1 MKISCNIAKDL
12 MIPYLDGIC
21 SDESVKLVDEHI
33 RECSECRK
41 FLENISSDE
50 RKKETLELQKIRKM
64 NLIMKIRLIMI
75 FIVPLVLSAL
85 IFSEVRNR
93 FSGNGIL
100 PVQIFYFI
108 SMPVLMISFAAAFS
122 ETQKIKSAKCVVP
135 AVISTAAVIFAAVTV
150 TALLV
155 SPLSFTPEFINTGFK
170 SVILIEMISLAVYA
184 FSEKTKKSFLF
195 QSISWLGIY
204 LAATVI
210 SVLSV
215 MSDVKTLTCRT
226 VAGFTVLTV
235 EFLIINLTAKIR
247 EKVKCAEQI
256 K

>member
-184 FSEKTKKSFLF
+184 FSEKTKKSFLL

-215 MSDVKTLTCRT
+215 MSDLKTLTCRT
-226 VAGFTVLTV
+226 VAGFAVLTV

>member
-155 SPLSFTPEFINTGFK
+155 SPLSFTSEFINTGFK

-184 FSEKTKKSFLF
+184 FSEKTKKSFLL

-210 SVLSV
+210 SVLSF
-215 MSDVKTLTCRT
+215 MSDMRTFRFRIISGFVALTL
-226 VAGFTVLTV
+226 
-235 EFLIINLTAKIR
+235 EFLVINLTAKIR
-247 EKVKCAEQI
+247 EKNVQNR
-256 K
+256 

>member
-33 RECSECRK
+33 RECSECREY
-41 FLENISSDE
+41 LENISSDE
-50 RKKETLELQKIRKM
+50 REKETLELQKIRKM

-75 FIVPLVLSAL
+75 FVVPLVLSAL
-85 IFSEVRNR
+85 IYWETRDGF
-93 FSGNGIL
+93 FGNGIL

-108 SMPVLMISFAAAFS
+108 SMPVLMISFTAAFS
-122 ETQKIKSAKCVVP
+122 ETQKTNSAKCVVP
-135 AVISTAAVIFAAVTV
+135 AVISTAAVIFAGVTV

-155 SPLSFTPEFINTGFK
+155 SPLSFTSEFINTGFK
-170 SVILIEMISLAVYA
+170 SVILIEIISLAVYA

-210 SVLSV
+210 SVLSF
-215 MSDVKTLTCRT
+215 MSDMRTFRFRIISGFVALTL
-226 VAGFTVLTV
+226 
-235 EFLIINLTAKIR
+235 EFLVINLTAKIR
-247 EKVKCAEQI
+247 EKNVQNR
-256 K
+256 

>member
-184 FSEKTKKSFLF
+184 FSEKTKKSFLL

-215 MSDVKTLTCRT
+215 MSDLKTLTCRT

>member
-184 FSEKTKKSFLF
+184 FSEKTNKSFLL
-195 QSISWLGIY
+195 QCISWLGIY

-215 MSDVKTLTCRT
+215 MSDLKTLTCRT
-226 VAGFTVLTV
+226 VAGFAVLTV

-247 EKVKCAEQI
+247 EKVKCAEQL

>member
-155 SPLSFTPEFINTGFK
+155 SPLSFTSEFINTGFK

-184 FSEKTKKSFLF
+184 FSEKTKKSFLL

-215 MSDVKTLTCRT
+215 MSDLKTLTYRT
-226 VAGFTVLTV
+226 VSGFAVLTV

>member
-33 RECSECRK
+33 RECSECREY
-41 FLENISSDE
+41 LENISSDE
-50 RKKETLELQKIRKM
+50 REKETLELQKIRKM

-75 FIVPLVLSAL
+75 FVVPFVLSVM
-85 IFSEVRNR
+85 IYWETRDR
-93 FSGNGIL
+93 FFGNGIL

-108 SMPVLMISFAAAFS
+108 SMPVMMISFTAAFS
-122 ETQKIKSAKCVVP
+122 ETQKINSAKCVVP
-135 AVISTAAVIFAAVTV
+135 AVISTATVIFAGVTV

-155 SPLSFTPEFINTGFK
+155 SPLSFTSEFINTGFK
-170 SVILIEMISLAVYA
+170 SVILIEIISLAVYA

-210 SVLSV
+210 SVLSF
-215 MSDVKTLTCRT
+215 MSDMRTFRFRIISGFVALTL
-226 VAGFTVLTV
+226 
-235 EFLIINLTAKIR
+235 EFLVINLTAKIR
-247 EKVKCAEQI
+247 EKNVQNR
-256 K
+256 

>member
-33 RECSECRK
+33 RECSECREY
-41 FLENISSDE
+41 LENISSDE
-50 RKKETLELQKIRKM
+50 REKETLELQKIRKM

-75 FIVPLVLSAL
+75 FVVPLVLSAL
-85 IFSEVRNR
+85 IYWETRDGF
-93 FSGNGIL
+93 FGNGIL

-108 SMPVLMISFAAAFS
+108 SMPVLMISFTAAFS
-122 ETQKIKSAKCVVP
+122 ETQKINSAKCVVP

-155 SPLSFTPEFINTGFK
+155 SPLSFTSEFINTGFK
-170 SVILIEMISLAVYA
+170 SVILIEIISLAVYA

-210 SVLSV
+210 SVLSF
-215 MSDVKTLTCRT
+215 MSDMRTLRFRIISGF
-226 VAGFTVLTV
+226 VALTL
-235 EFLIINLTAKIR
+235 EFLVINLTAKIR
-247 EKVKCAEQI
+247 EKNVQNR
-256 K
+256 